1 VTRLVPNS
9 SHWGAFLAEVEDE
22 RVVGV
27 RPFPDDPD
35 PSPILG
41 SVVDGLY
48 APSRIDQP
56 YVRAGWLNDRGASRA
71 QRGRETFVPVSWE
84 TAIELVADELASVI
98 AKHGNQAIYAGSY
111 GWASAGRFHHAPSQ
125 LHRLMNLLGGFT
137 GKVQNYSFGA
147 AQAILPHVVG
157 SIEPAQ
163 GPLTDWRSILA
174 NTRLMVCF
182 GGLLYKNSQI
192 EAGGL
197 AEHGTAGWLQ
207 QARDADIR
215 FVSISPV
222 RDDREFDDVEWIPI
236 RPNTDVALMLA
247 LAHTLLTDGLHDRAF
262 LDRCT
267 IGFDRFAR
275 YLLGETD
282 GVAKTPEWAE
292 QITLVP
298 ADRTRRLAREIAE
311 QRTMLS
317 VAWALQRADHG
328 EQVVWTTVAL
338 ASMLGQIGLP
348 GGGFGIGYNNLA
360 GMGRPHRRLPS
371 PALPV
376 GVNAVTSWIPV
387 ARVAD
392 LLLHPGEV
400 YDYNGER
407 RSYPQI
413 ELVYWAG
420 GNPFHHVQDVNR
432 LVAAFRQPSTVVV
445 HDPWWTATARHA
457 DIVLPATTTLER
469 NDIGFG
475 SRGRFAIAMQQ
486 AVPPVA
492 GARNDHDILA
502 DVAERLGVRSAF
514 TEDRSEME
522 WVAELFAGL
531 RRSAIA
537 VGVELPEFEEFW
549 RRGHIE
555 IPPPTE
561 PYEMF
566 GAFRAD
572 PQGNALKTPSG
583 LIELFSERIAGFGYD
598 DCPGHPVWL
607 EPAEWLG
614 GSLALRWPL
623 HLLSTMP
630 APRLHAQLDAGRVSA
645 AGEVQGREPLRISPV
660 DAAARGIRDGDLVR
674 VFNDRGALLAGALLT
689 DGLMPGTVQL
699 TNGAWYDPADPAVD
713 GSLDKHGNAN
723 VLTLD
728 RGTSRLGQATMAN
741 TALVEVERYEGDA
754 PAVTAFDPPVR
765 MRRSR

>member
-1 VTRLVPNS
+1 
-9 SHWGAFLAEVEDE
+9 
-22 RVVGV
+22 
-27 RPFPDDPD
+27 
-35 PSPILG
+35 
-41 SVVDGLY
+41 
-48 APSRIDQP
+48 
-56 YVRAGWLNDRGASRA
+56 
-71 QRGRETFVPVSWE
+71 
-84 TAIELVADELASVI
+84 
-98 AKHGNQAIYAGSY
+98 
-111 GWASAGRFHHAPSQ
+111 
-125 LHRLMNLLGGFT
+125 
-137 GKVQNYSFGA
+137 
-147 AQAILPHVVG
+147 
-157 SIEPAQ
+157 
-163 GPLTDWRSILA
+163 
-174 NTRLMVCF
+174 
-182 GGLLYKNSQI
+182 
-192 EAGGL
+192 
-197 AEHGTAGWLQ
+197 
-207 QARDADIR
+207 
-215 FVSISPV
+215 
-222 RDDREFDDVEWIPI
+222 
-236 RPNTDVALMLA
+236 
-247 LAHTLLTDGLHDRAF
+247 
-262 LDRCT
+262 
-267 IGFDRFAR
+267 
-275 YLLGETD
+275 
-282 GVAKTPEWAE
+282 
-292 QITLVP
+292 
-298 ADRTRRLAREIAE
+298 
-311 QRTMLS
+311 
-317 VAWALQRADHG
+317 
-328 EQVVWTTVAL
+328 
-338 ASMLGQIGLP
+338 
-348 GGGFGIGYNNLA
+348 
-360 GMGRPHRRLPS
+360 
-371 PALPV
+371 
-376 GVNAVTSWIPV
+376 
-387 ARVAD
+387 
-392 LLLHPGEV
+392 
-400 YDYNGER
+400 
-407 RSYPQI
+407 
-413 ELVYWAG
+413 
-420 GNPFHHVQDVNR
+420 
-432 LVAAFRQPSTVVV
+432 
-445 HDPWWTATARHA
+445 
-457 DIVLPATTTLER
+457 
-469 NDIGFG
+469 
-475 SRGRFAIAMQQ
+475 MQQ

-561 PYEMF
+561 PYQMF

-623 HLLSTMP
+623 HVLSTMP